1 MSIDH
6 NQACSGID
14 AQQIGPIMRR
24 VHAHV
29 GKHSFKKIRNFMKT
43 FHKRGRGGVNR
54 ISYLLFRTTY
64 VPEIRSKILNKDF
77 IKAVRG
83 GGRRFVK
90 LFHKIPDFFKGML
103 P

>member
-1 MSIDH
+1 MCVVQCKGSI
-6 NQACSGID
+6 
-14 AQQIGPIMRR
+14 PL
-24 VHAHV
+24 
-29 GKHSFKKIRNFMKT
+29 KKKEFYEKNSQT
-43 FHKRGRGGVNR
+43 GRGVNR

-83 GGRRFVK
+83 GEGRRFVK
-90 LFHKIPDFFKGML
+90 SFHKIPDFFKGML